1 MVTIPD
7 RFLRLLLSNSHL
19 SSFKLST
26 LFYPAGRSVDKM
38 ATPIS
43 RVGPMPLSSTEL
55 EDKIAAFDAVPL
67 FMKSLPNEDTNDG
80 VIAALQSLAHE
91 GTPDGT

>member
-1 MVTIPD
+1 
-7 RFLRLLLSNSHL
+7 
-19 SSFKLST
+19 
-26 LFYPAGRSVDKM
+26 
-38 ATPIS
+38 
-43 RVGPMPLSSTEL
+43 MPLSSTEL